1 MDSLRTRHVWS
12 LLYLFRINKLFVA
25 DVFKHLIIELSGK
38 IFCHREV
45 HIEVVSAVAGSGTW
59 NFALVVT
66 DEEEHLLEKRDDVRR
81 LIIASEKQI
90 ESGATSHR
98 AEVEHFIFVNTVVS

>member
-1 MDSLRTRHVWS
+1 MDSLRTRHVCS

-45 HIEVVSAVAGSGTW
+45 HIEVVSAVTGSSTR
-59 NFALVVT
+59 NFALVIA
-66 DEEEHLLEKRDDVRR
+66 DKEEHLLKQRDNVRR
-81 LIIASEKQI
+81 LIIASEKQV
-90 ESGATSHR
+90 ESGAASHR
-98 AEVEHFIFVNTVVS
+98 SEVEHFIFVKTVIS

>member
-1 MDSLRTRHVWS
+1 MPTWVTGI
-12 LLYLFRINKLFVA
+12 LYNNGFTQNPACLQSALFIPDKQAVRRGCL
-25 DVFKHLIIELSGK
+25 
-38 IFCHREV
+38 
-45 HIEVVSAVAGSGTW
+45 EVVSAVAGSGTW

>member
-1 MDSLRTRHVWS
+1 MDSLRTRHVCS

-25 DVFKHLIIELSGK
+25 DVFKHLIIELSSK

-45 HIEVVSAVAGSGTW
+45 HIEVVSTVAGSGTR

-66 DEEEHLLEKRDDVRR
+66 DEERWFGGTCRSFQKGYMV
-81 LIIASEKQI
+81 
-90 ESGATSHR
+90 ATR
-98 AEVEHFIFVNTVVS
+98 